1 MNETVSTVAAVADV
15 ATAKAS
21 GYLQQLC
28 KHFGH
33 KIPVSFDPSQG
44 RIEFEAGVCEL
55 DATEPGV
62 LRLRVSARDAEGLA
76 RLEGVVGS
84 HLGRFAFREELRVEW
99 RPA

>member
-1 MNETVSTVAAVADV
+1 MTQHST
-15 ATAKAS
+15 ATIPTPQAS
-21 GYLQQLC
+21 RYLQQLC

-55 DATEPGV
+55 YASEPGV

-84 HLGRFAFREELRVEW
+84 HLARFAFREELRVDW
-99 RPA
+99 QPA